1 MAESNTWQ
9 YDNIFIPTYVPD
21 NLKWF
26 KRDGLETWYR
36 KNQCDEFLEDTGS
49 HSKNRR
55 VVNFDTIKNGKRLDP
70 EKIKQYQT
78 IDHDEIKK
86 FPEKYHDQIYSSIF
100 RNVERK
106 HLHVI
111 GQLINEHFNNKKK
124 AVGRGKF
131 LKQFKDNLYA
141 KYW

>member
-1 MAESNTWQ
+1 M
-9 YDNIFIPTYVPD
+9 
-21 NLKWF
+21 
-26 KRDGLETWYR
+26 
-36 KNQCDEFLEDTGS
+36 
-49 HSKNRR
+49 
-55 VVNFDTIKNGKRLDP
+55 IKNGKKFDS

-106 HLHVI
+106 DLHVN

-124 AVGRGKF
+124 SS
-131 LKQFKDNLYA
+131 
-141 KYW
+141 WSW